1 MNESNDNR
9 YIEIFNNFYNKL
21 NSVGRET
28 TKFSLRRNS
37 FKYRF
42 MSQREFD
49 KLSEVA
55 CKSYIDSMICD
66 CRSELKEFINS
77 DFLHAENNSIS
88 RSYRQMWEFS
98 QFIRYAEKVL
108 FYKNNP
114 DNDLYVD
121 TKLDDVEKRE
131 FLINGDEYKI
141 YFHLNSQRDNLLDTT
156 YNVINI
162 KVIRD
167 YGKKMINEYTIINE
181 QVKLNSLGDNIL
193 MVTINNLLF
202 DISLNILNEI
212 MDKLFNFFKE
222 RIRWE
227 REQIIS

>member
-9 YIEIFNNFYNKL
+9 YIEIFNKFYNKL
-21 NSVGRET
+21 NSIDRET
-28 TKFSLRRNS
+28 TKISLRRSS

-49 KLSEVA
+49 KLSEA
-55 CKSYIDSMICD
+55 TCKSYVD
-66 CRSELKEFINS
+66 CVISDCKSELKEFIDN
-77 DFLHAENNSIS
+77 DFLHAENNGIS
-88 RSYRQMWEFS
+88 RSYRQMWEFA
-98 QFIRYAEKVL
+98 QFVRYVEKVL

-141 YFHLNSQRDNLLDTT
+141 YFHLNSQRDDLLDTT

-167 YGKKMINEYTIINE
+167 FGKKMINEYTIINE

-193 MVTINNLLF
+193 IITINNLLF
-202 DISLNILNEI
+202 DISLKVLNEI

-222 RIRWE
+222 RVRWE
-227 REQIIS
+227 REHIIS